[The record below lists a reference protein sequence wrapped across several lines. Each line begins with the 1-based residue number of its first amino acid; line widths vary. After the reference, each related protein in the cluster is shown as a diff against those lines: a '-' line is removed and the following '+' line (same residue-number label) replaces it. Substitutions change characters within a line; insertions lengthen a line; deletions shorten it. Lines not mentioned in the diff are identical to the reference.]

1 MNQTTDISLI
11 IQSIIEK
18 SLNLF
23 KRIDRQSDQLL
34 NLIEKWF
41 ELSPDYLALMDFFLQ
56 KPQYIQSM
64 QQSYLQDTMS
74 LWQEQLKHCMEG
86 KVIPI
91 NDKRFSADEWVNN
104 PFFNF
109 LSQHYLLTKEHVNS
123 LLEHM
128 HHDDEQI
135 TKRVRFFARQYLDF
149 LSPDNFVQTNPQL
162 IAETLQSNGR
172 NLLLGLQN
180 LLSDIEAGSSRLI
193 ITMTDKSAFKVGETL
208 ATTPGKVIY
217 KNNLMELIQYTP
229 NTAKVKSVPL
239 LIIPPWINKYYILDL
254 SPHNSL
260 IRWLV
265 DQGITVF
272 VISWVNPDEQYADKE
287 IADYLN
293 DGPISAI
300 NIIQTQLNVKQV
312 NALGFCIGGTLLS
325 VLLAYN
331 KANKI
336 NDVRSATFLASMI
349 DFSDPGDISVF
360 IDEKQIAKLEE
371 HMSSRG
377 YLDGHI
383 MANAF
388 NSLRASDL
396 IWAFFIRNY
405 LHGLPP
411 VPFDILF
418 WNGDSTNMPSKM
430 HSQYLRWM
438 YLYNDLVKPGK
449 IRINDTPLDMSNIK
463 TPTFFIST
471 KNDHIAPWK
480 TTYLGFQLMQG
491 KKRFLLGGS
500 GHIAGIIIPPGGVKY
515 GYYSN
520 DINHPNPNDWLQS
533 AHHHTGSW
541 WPEWFKWL
549 KKESGRFIEPPVF
562 SKLPYQALVDAPGS
576 YVYQGSHSKPP
587 TLTAPSDAASYTGV

>member
-1 MNQTTDISLI
+1 M
-11 IQSIIEK
+11 
-18 SLNLF
+18 
-23 KRIDRQSDQLL
+23 
-34 NLIEKWF
+34 
-41 ELSPDYLALMDFFLQ
+41 AFFL
-56 KPQYIQSM
+56 KNPQDIQNM
-64 QQSYLQDTMS
+64 QHAYLQDTMC
-74 LWQEQLKHCMEG
+74 LYQEQVKHCIEG
-86 KVIPI
+86 KVLPI
-91 NDKRFSADEWVNN
+91 KDKRFIADEWVNN

-109 LSQHYLLTKEHVNS
+109 LSQHYLLAKEHINS

-128 HHDDEQI
+128 HHGDKQL
-135 TKRVRFFARQYLDF
+135 TKRVQFFVRQYLDF
-149 LSPDNFVQTNPQL
+149 LSPDNFIQTNPQL
-162 IAETLQSNGR
+162 MAETLQSNGR

-180 LLSDIEAGSSRLI
+180 LLSDIDAGSSRLI
-193 ITMTDKSAFKVGETL
+193 ITMTDKTAFKVGETL
-208 ATTPGKVIY
+208 AATPGKVIY
-217 KNNLMELIQYTP
+217 QNNLMELIQYTP
-229 NTAKVKSVPL
+229 KTAKVKSVPL

-272 VISWVNPDEQYADKE
+272 VISWVNPDGQYADKG

-325 VLLAYN
+325 MLLAYN
-331 KANKI
+331 KAKKI

-360 IDEKQIAKLEE
+360 IDEKQISTLEK
-371 HMSSRG
+371 HMNKKG
-377 YLDGHI
+377 YLDGQM
-383 MANAF
+383 MASAF

-405 LHGLPP
+405 LHGKPP
-411 VPFDILF
+411 APFDLLF
-418 WNGDSTNMPSKM
+418 WNADSTNMPSKM

-449 IRINDTPLDMSNIK
+449 IRINDTPLDMNSIS

-471 KNDHIAPWK
+471 QKDHIAPWK

-515 GYYSN
+515 GYYN
-520 DINHPNPNDWLQS
+520 NPVNHKNPEDWLSTAQY
-533 AHHHTGSW
+533 HTGSW
-541 WPEWFKWL
+541 WPEWLKWL
-549 KKESGRFIEPPVF
+549 KKESGRLINPPVL
-562 SKLPYQALVDAPGS
+562 SKLPYQAIVDAPGR
-576 YVYQGSHSKPP
+576 YVYQGS
-587 TLTAPSDAASYTGV
+587 SDCPRINL

>member
-1 MNQTTDISLI
+1 MDQATDSQLI

-23 KRIDRQSDQLL
+23 KRFEHQPDQLL
-34 NLIEKWF
+34 NLIGKWL
-41 ELSPDYLALMDFFLQ
+41 ELSPDYLASMAFFL
-56 KPQYIQSM
+56 KNPQYIQQM
-64 QQSYLQDTMS
+64 QQAYLQDTMC
-74 LWQEQLKHCMEG
+74 LWQEQLNHCMEG
-86 KVIPI
+86 KGVPI
-91 NDKRFSADEWVNN
+91 SDKRFTADEWVNN

-109 LSQHYLLTKEHVNS
+109 LSQHYLLAKEHINS
-123 LLEHM
+123 LLEQM
-128 HHDDEQI
+128 NHHDKQL
-135 TKRVRFFARQYLDF
+135 TKRVQFFVQQYLDF

-162 IAETLQSNGR
+162 IAETLQSSGK

-180 LLSDIEAGSSRLI
+180 LLSDIDAGSSRLI
-193 ITMTDKSAFKVGETL
+193 ITMTDKSAFKVGETV
-208 ATTPGKVIY
+208 AATPGKVIY
-217 KNNLMELIQYTP
+217 KNSLMELIQYSP
-229 NTAKVKSVPL
+229 KTAKVKSVPL

-260 IRWLV
+260 VRWLV
-265 DQGITVF
+265 EQEITVF
-272 VISWVNPDEQYADKE
+272 VISWINPDEQYADKG

-293 DGPISAI
+293 EGPIAAI

-312 NALGFCIGGTLLS
+312 NAVGFCIGGTLLAM
-325 VLLAYN
+325 LLAYN
-331 KANKI
+331 KAKEN
-336 NDVRSATFLASMI
+336 NSVRSATFLASMI

-360 IDEKQIAKLEE
+360 IDEKQITKLEE
-371 HMSSRG
+371 HMSNKG
-377 YLDGHI
+377 YLEGHI
-383 MANAF
+383 MASAF

-405 LHGLPP
+405 LHGKPP

-418 WNGDSTNMPSKM
+418 WNVDSTNMPSKM

-449 IRINDTPLDMSNIK
+449 IRINDTLLDMRNIK
-463 TPTFFIST
+463 TSVFFIST
-471 KNDHIAPWK
+471 KKDHIAPWK

-520 DINHPNPNDWLQS
+520 NKNHTNPEDWLAK
-533 AHHHTGSW
+533 AHYHTGSW
-541 WPEWFKWL
+541 WPEWLKWL
-549 KKESGRFIEPPVF
+549 KKESGRLINAPVF
-562 SKLPYQALVDAPGS
+562 SKLPYQTIVDAPGS
-576 YVYQGSHSKPP
+576 YVHQRNP
-587 TLTAPSDAASYTGV
+587 